1 VIFAVHSFQGGW
13 SVTEKP
19 GSETG
24 YTVSDLVR
32 ELGTTARAIRHY
44 ESLGLLHPR
53 RTAGGHRLYS
63 RRDRA
68 RLRLILR
75 GRRLGFSL
83 AEIAELLALYD
94 VDPSLREQ
102 FVQGIR
108 LTRKHLAAVRHRIRE
123 LEDLARD
130 LEQAL
135 ADAEARLKAMGG
147 DVPSPEEAE
156 YTS

>member
-1 VIFAVHSFQGGW
+1 MTDG
-13 SVTEKP
+13 TTT
-19 GSETG
+19 ETG
-24 YTVSDLVR
+24 YTISDLVQ
-32 ELGTTARAIRHY
+32 ELGTTPRAIRHY

-83 AEIAELLALYD
+83 AEIAELLSLYD
-94 VDPSLREQ
+94 VDPSAREQ

-108 LTRKHLAAVRHRIRE
+108 LTRRHLHAVRRRIRE

-130 LEQAL
+130 LEHAL
-135 ADAEARLKAMGG
+135 QDAETRLKALGG
-147 DVPSPEEAE
+147 SVPPADEGER
-156 YTS
+156 TP

>member
-1 VIFAVHSFQGGW
+1 MSEGII
-13 SVTEKP
+13 T
-19 GSETG
+19 ETG

-32 ELGTTARAIRHY
+32 ELGTTARAIRYY

-83 AEIAELLALYD
+83 GEIAELLSLYD
-94 VDPSLREQ
+94 IDPSAREQ

-108 LTRKHLAAVRHRIRE
+108 LTRRRLDAVRRRIQE

-130 LEQAL
+130 LERAL
-135 ADAEARLKAMGG
+135 QDAETRLKALGG
-147 DVPSPEEAE
+147 EVPTEHGEEQRAR
-156 YTS
+156 